1 LYKILIV
8 DDDTDLL
15 EGQKIF
21 LEGKGYEV
29 RTAVSI
35 ESGLKTIEEFT
46 PDLILADLMMEHYD
60 SGFVF
65 CKRVRDKEELKD
77 VPIIMQTAASKEI
90 GFTLDA
96 SSSDARRWMK
106 VDEVLTKPVP
116 LNDLL
121 GKIEH
126 YLR

>member
-1 LYKILIV
+1 MRSILIV
-8 DDDTDLL
+8 DDDRDLL

-21 LEGKGYEV
+21 LEGKGYRVE
-29 RTAVSI
+29 TAASI
-35 ESGLKTIEEFT
+35 EDGLKKIETFT
-46 PDLILADLMMEHYD
+46 PDIILADLMMEHYD

-65 CKRVRDKEELKD
+65 CKKVRDREHLKD

-96 SSSDARRWMK
+96 ASPEAKKWMK
-106 VDEVLTKPVP
+106 VNEVLTKPVP
-116 LNDLL
+116 LHDLL

-126 YLR
+126 YIK

>member
-1 LYKILIV
+1 MYKILIV

-21 LEGKGYEV
+21 LEGKGYDV
-29 RTAVSI
+29 RTAASL
-35 ESGLKTIEEFT
+35 EDGLAVLDEFT

-65 CKRVRDKEELKD
+65 CKKVRDRERLKD
-77 VPIIMQTAASKEI
+77 LPIIMQTAASKEI
-90 GFTLDA
+90 GFTIDA
-96 SSSDARRWMK
+96 SSPEAKKWMK
-106 VDEVLTKPVP
+106 VNEILTKPVP
-116 LNDLL
+116 LSDLL

-126 YLR
+126 YLA